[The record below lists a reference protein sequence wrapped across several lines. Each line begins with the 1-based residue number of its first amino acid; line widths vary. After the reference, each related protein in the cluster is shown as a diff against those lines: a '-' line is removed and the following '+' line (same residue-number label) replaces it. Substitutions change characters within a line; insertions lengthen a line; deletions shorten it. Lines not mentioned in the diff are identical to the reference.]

1 MVRPAATDIRSRSAF
16 DPEPGECFPGP
27 GVRGKTKGEK
37 HEKQITHPVLA
48 VVAFTSASIAS
59 PSEPDQSDH
68 FTKQQLKSLAATAST
83 PEDHR
88 KLAVYYEQE
97 VERQTAE
104 AQKAEQELRAEQ
116 ANPARRSTKQPS
128 GRIDYFQY
136 EVAHHRKAA
145 EKAQSLAALH
155 EEKAGMVRVPPFLQ
169 SLSRAS

>member
-1 MVRPAATDIRSRSAF
+1 MKSRLLILS
-16 DPEPGECFPGP
+16 
-27 GVRGKTKGEK
+27 
-37 HEKQITHPVLA
+37 LA
-48 VVAFTSASIAS
+48 VVAVTSASIAS
-59 PSEPDQSDH
+59 PSEPGQADH
-68 FTKQQLKSLAATAST
+68 FTKQQLKFLTATAST

-97 VERQTAE
+97 VQRETAE
-104 AQKAEQELRAEQ
+104 TQKAEQDLRAEQ

-155 EEKAGMVRVPPFLQ
+155 EEKAGMVPSAAVPSVAQ
-169 SLSRAS
+169 SSKLTENCCSGSCCSRSGSC